1 MPIDPRIALGY
12 QAPQIESPVNMM
24 MMAQKM
30 QSGQQENQLRQAQME
45 NYQAEAARR
54 NALLPAELAKAKSDA
69 DAAALL
75 QRKTAGDIASQKTAA
90 YKMLLPNF
98 AKDPNSLASW
108 YAMQHDDP
116 DMAGTPVHDQPLDV
130 LLSKIP
136 QDAPGFAKHVEQTAL
151 GMDKW
156 LEGERLKATAAET
169 NRHNLKMEGISVS
182 REDRLANAGI
192 STQTHPLLSQAVL
205 DGRVP
210 LTRVNSR
217 SAGLFED
224 ILKIN
229 PDADLNEINLSQISG
244 GAGART
250 AGVTSANIGIA
261 SDEAR
266 RMIDVTR
273 GLISAVNPTEFPSI
287 NAVDNAVKRGTGDV
301 NIVKLK
307 TSLNALVNSYARAI
321 NPRGTPTVAD
331 KQHARDIID
340 AAMSKG
346 QLNGALDVMQ
356 QEMDNA
362 MAAANAAKGGR
373 GKAGG
378 ETPAAGPVVTAP
390 PANAI
395 AYLKANPNAAT
406 DFDVKYGA
414 GAAAKALGK

>member
-30 QSGQQENQLRQAQME
+30 QAGQQENQLRQAQME

-54 NALLPAELAKAKSDA
+54 TALLPYEQQKMADESAAAGLTRDKSQVELLDSKLKQSRSFLDTIDPNDPNAPSAFLAWHRANHNDPIIGPALQSRGITIDSA
-69 DAAALL
+69 RAQIDAA
-75 QRKTAGDIASQKTAA
+75 
-90 YKMLLPNF
+90 
-98 AKDPNSLASW
+98 
-108 YAMQHDDP
+108 
-116 DMAGTPVHDQPLDV
+116 MAQPG
-130 LLSKIP
+130 
-136 QDAPGFAKHVEQTAL
+136 GFAKLLAQSKL
-151 GMDKW
+151 GAEKFAENTR
-156 LEGERLKATAAET
+156 LEATAAET

-192 STQTHPLLSQAVL
+192 NTQTHPLLSQAVL

-210 LTRVNSR
+210 LSRVNSR
-217 SAGLFED
+217 TAKLFED
-224 ILKIN
+224 ILTIN

-250 AGVTSANIGIA
+250 AGTTSANIAIA

-266 RMIDVTR
+266 RMIGVTR
-273 GLISAVNPTEFPSI
+273 GLISAVDPTEFPSI

-321 NPRGTPTVAD
+321 NPRGTPTVSD
-331 KQHARDIID
+331 KLHAREIID

-362 MAAANAAKGGR
+362 LAAANAAKGGR
-373 GKAGG
+373 GAAGG
-378 ETPAAGPVVTAP
+378 ETPAVATPGIPSGD
-390 PANAI
+390 AI
-395 AYLKANPNAAT
+395 AAEIARRKA
-406 DFDVKYGA
+406 
-414 GAAAKALGK
+414 GKK

>member
-12 QAPQIESPVNMM
+12 QPPQIESPVNMM

-54 NALLPAELAKAKSDA
+54 NALLPYEQDKLIREAKAAEVTGLKSQSDLLDSKLKQSRSFLDTIDPNDPNA
-69 DAAALL
+69 PSAFLAWHQANHNDPIIGPALQARGVTVDSARAQIDAA
-75 QRKTAGDIASQKTAA
+75 
-90 YKMLLPNF
+90 
-98 AKDPNSLASW
+98 LA
-108 YAMQHDDP
+108 
-116 DMAGTPVHDQPLDV
+116 QPG
-130 LLSKIP
+130 
-136 QDAPGFAKHVEQTAL
+136 GFAKLLAQSKLGAEKFAENTRLEAVNEETA
-151 GMDKW
+151 
-156 LEGERLKATAAET
+156 
-169 NRHNLKMEGISVS
+169 RHNRKMEGISVS

-210 LTRVNSR
+210 VARVNSR

-273 GLISAVNPTEFPSI
+273 NLISAVNPTEFPSI

-321 NPRGTPTVAD
+321 NPRGAPTVSD
-331 KQHARDIID
+331 KQHARDIVD

-346 QLNGALDVMQ
+346 QLTAALDTMQ

-373 GKAGG
+373 GKASG
-378 ETPAAGPVVTAP
+378 ETPAVGTPQGIPSVD
-390 PANAI
+390 AI
-395 AYLKANPNAAT
+395 AAEIARRKA
-406 DFDVKYGA
+406 
-414 GAAAKALGK
+414 GKK